1 MTVSF
6 NQVPSA
12 LRVPLFYAEF
22 DNSKAIQGAVNEPYN
37 VLMIGNRQTSGSVAA
52 LVPKAITSASQAATY
67 FGPGSV
73 LAEMAAKYLSLNS
86 INSLTCV
93 ALDDPGGGTQAAG
106 HIIFGGTPTAAGTL
120 SFMIGGKNVQ
130 IACSTSD
137 TPATL
142 ATALVAAIGDD
153 DSFCVTAVVNG
164 SSTVRVDLT
173 AIHKGLIGNEIDTR
187 VNYFAGETL
196 PTGVTVS
203 ITQLTG
209 GTSQPDVSTVW
220 PVIGDTQYIL
230 ISTPYTD
237 AASLGLVED
246 ELTER
251 FGPLKQNDGYGVYG
265 KRATFGDLI
274 TLGQSENSQFTSI
287 LGVAGPSSPWAWAAQ
302 AVAQIAASASN
313 DPAQPFQTLTLDDIF
328 APNNAESFDFTE
340 RNQLLFGGIST
351 YNTQP
356 GGVVALEGV
365 ITTYQLNSFDSPDQS
380 YLYLNTLLTLSY
392 LRFSLKARI
401 TQKFPRSKLA
411 DDGTRFAP
419 GQNVVTPN
427 SVKAEVIN
435 LFQDWEEAALVEGF
449 DQFKN
454 DLIVERDATNV
465 NRVNILL
472 PPNLVNQLV
481 VVGTKIQFLL

>member
-1 MTVSF
+1 MVSF
-6 NQVPSA
+6 NQVPA
-12 LRVPLFYAEF
+12 QLRVPLFYAEF

-37 VLMIGNRQTSGSVAA
+37 VLMIGTRQSTGSVTA
-52 LVPKAITSASQAATY
+52 LIPKVITSASQAAAF
-67 FGPGSV
+67 FGPASI
-73 LAEMAAKYLSLNS
+73 LAEMAAKYLALNS
-86 INSLTCV
+86 INELTCV
-93 ALDDPGGGTQAAG
+93 ALDAPSGGSAATG
-106 HIIFGGTPTAAGTL
+106 HVIFGGTPTAAGTI

-130 IACSTSD
+130 IGCTTSD

-164 SSTVRVDLT
+164 SSTARVDFT
-173 AIHKGLIGNEIDTR
+173 SVHKGLTGNEVDIR
-187 VNYFAGETL
+187 VNYFDGEAL
-196 PTGVTVS
+196 PAGVTAA
-203 ITQLTG
+203 ITGLSG
-209 GTSQPDVSTVW
+209 GTGEPDVSTVW
-220 PVIGDTQYIL
+220 AVLGDKQYIL
-230 ISTPYTD
+230 MSTPYTD
-237 AASLGLVED
+237 AANLLVMET
-246 ELTER
+246 ELTSR

-265 KRATFGDLI
+265 KRDTFADLI
-274 TLGQSENSQFTSI
+274 TLGQTENSQFTSI
-287 LGVAGPSSPWAWAAQ
+287 LGVSGPSSPWAWAAQ
-302 AVAQIAASASN
+302 SVAQIAASASN
-313 DPAQPFQTLTLDDIF
+313 DPAQPFQTLALTGIF
-328 APNNAESFDFTE
+328 APNQAEIFDFTE
-340 RNQLLFGGIST
+340 RNLLLFGGIST
-351 YNTQP
+351 FNVQA
-356 GGVVALEGV
+356 GGVVALEGI

>member
-1 MTVSF
+1 MVSF
-6 NQVPSA
+6 NQVPA
-12 LRVPLFYAEF
+12 QLRVPLFYAEF

-37 VLMIGNRQTSGSVAA
+37 VLMIGTRQSTGSVTA
-52 LVPKAITSASQAATY
+52 LIPKVITSASQAASF
-67 FGPGSV
+67 FGPASI
-73 LAEMAAKYLSLNS
+73 LAEMAAKYLALNS
-86 INSLTCV
+86 INELTCV
-93 ALDDPGGGTQAAG
+93 ALDAPSGGTAATG
-106 HIIFGGTPTAAGTL
+106 HVIFGGTPTAAGTI

-130 IACSTSD
+130 IGCTTSD

-164 SSTVRVDLT
+164 SSTVRVDFT
-173 AIHKGLIGNEIDTR
+173 SVHKGLTGNEVDIR
-187 VNYFAGETL
+187 VNYFDGEALPAGITAAI
-196 PTGVTVS
+196 TGLS
-203 ITQLTG
+203 G
-209 GTSQPDVSTVW
+209 GTGEPDVSTVW
-220 PVIGDTQYIL
+220 PVIGDKQYIL
-230 ISTPYTD
+230 MSTPYTD
-237 AASLGLVED
+237 AANLLVMET
-246 ELTER
+246 ELTAR

-265 KRATFGDLI
+265 KRDSFADLI
-274 TLGQSENSQFTSI
+274 TLGQTENSQFTSI
-287 LGVAGPSSPWAWAAQ
+287 LGVSGPSNPWAWAAQ
-302 AVAQIAASASN
+302 TVAQIAASASN
-313 DPAQPFQTLTLDDIF
+313 DPAQPFQTLTLDGIF
-328 APNNAESFDFTE
+328 APSQAEIFDFTE
-340 RNQLLFGGIST
+340 RNLLLFGGIST
-351 YNTQP
+351 FNVQA
-356 GGVVALEGV
+356 GGVVALEGI